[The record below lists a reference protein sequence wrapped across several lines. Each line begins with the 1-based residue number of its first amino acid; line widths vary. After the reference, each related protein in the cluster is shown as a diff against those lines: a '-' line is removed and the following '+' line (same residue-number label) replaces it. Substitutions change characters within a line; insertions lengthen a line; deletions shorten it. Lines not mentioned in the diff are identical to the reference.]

1 LTRAS
6 QVYNFP
12 IHLCEEIM
20 PSPIFYATVIPLVV
34 YVVVKKG
41 FVEPFLKEEKAKKVE
56 KHKQNNYN
64 KLLEKRKEAQAAQ
77 ELMTATY
84 TRIRDDEENKKGLV
98 IIKAIYGKI
107 VTDPNEQGDNE
118 VTNEVLDVTIPVQC
132 IVKDSKLVMHENT
145 KVKYWF

>member
-1 LTRAS
+1 
-6 QVYNFP
+6 
-12 IHLCEEIM
+12 M

-107 VTDPNEQGDNE
+107 VTGVFGVCVILSMNSH
-118 VTNEVLDVTIPVQC
+118 
-132 IVKDSKLVMHENT
+132 IV
-145 KVKYWF
+145 F